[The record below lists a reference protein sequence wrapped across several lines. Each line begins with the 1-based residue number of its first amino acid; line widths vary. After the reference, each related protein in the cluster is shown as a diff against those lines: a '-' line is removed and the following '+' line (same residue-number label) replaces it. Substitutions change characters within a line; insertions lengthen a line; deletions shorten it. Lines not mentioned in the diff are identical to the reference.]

1 MMTSFRNLIGLTVA
15 AASLV
20 FTTQA
25 NAAVACPFTI
35 SSVSIDWGGN
45 VNVAVSNNGNPY
57 IWYICNVQGTVSIN
71 AGPGPANI
79 TSGACNALF
88 AQMLTA
94 RAAGQPIVLSFQNL
108 SACTPAQLPTSW
120 TWMGTNY
127 PLNFSF

>member
-1 MMTSFRNLIGLTVA
+1 MTGFRKLIGLTAA

-35 SSVSIDWGGN
+35 SNLSIDSWGD
-45 VNVAVSNNGNPY
+45 VNVAVSNNGNAY
-57 IWYICNVQGTVSIN
+57 VWYICNVQGTVSIN
-71 AGPGPANI
+71 AGSGPANL

-108 SACTPAQLPTSW
+108 SACTPTQLPASG

-127 PLNFSF
+127 PSNFSF

>member
-1 MMTSFRNLIGLTVA
+1 MTSFRKLIGLTAVVT
-15 AASLV
+15 SLA
-20 FTTQA
+20 FSTQA
-25 NAAVACPFTI
+25 NAAVECPFTI

-45 VNVAVSNNGNPY
+45 VNIVVLNNGNAY
-57 IWYICNVQGTVSIN
+57 GWYICNVQGTVSIN
-71 AGPGPANI
+71 AGSGPANI

-108 SACTPAQLPTSW
+108 SACTPTQLPASS

-127 PLNFSF
+127 PANFSF

>member
-1 MMTSFRNLIGLTVA
+1 MTGFRKLIGLMA
-15 AASLV
+15 AATSLA
-20 FTTQA
+20 FATQA

-35 SSVSIDWGGN
+35 SNLSIDWAGN
-45 VNVAVSNNGNPY
+45 VNVAVSNSGNAY
-57 IWYICNVQGTVSIN
+57 VWYICNVQGTVSIN
-71 AGPGPANI
+71 IGSGPANL

-94 RAAGQPIVLSFQNL
+94 RAAGQPIVLYFQNL

-127 PLNFSF
+127 PTNFSF